1 MYGFGLKFW
10 VEETGVMG
18 HAVGP
23 KFKAQNGSGY
33 LGAVQVVIGLL
44 HFVYSCS
51 AFR

>member
-1 MYGFGLKFW
+1 MYGFRLKFW

-33 LGAVQVVIGLL
+33 LGVVQVVIGLL